1 MLVKKIG
8 VKDEDHGMEQC
19 PMILNTN
26 DFTGWTTVD

>member
-8 VKDEDHGMEQC
+8 VEDEDHGMEQR
-19 PMILNTN
+19 PMILNTK